1 MSTSPDFCKDHGGFL
16 LDELISKLSS
26 SSESVIIHNP
36 YQSTFVTCNIIAI
49 LCFLISSFTGNFSQV
64 DKLWSIVPAMYA
76 WMCVTDA
83 RTALMAF
90 LATLW
95 SVRLTYNFY
104 RRGGYDGWP
113 FNIFGGEEDYRWE
126 ILRRG
131 TLGGWW
137 TLLTNKFI
145 LSVFNLVFISLYQ
158 NWLLLYIASPSL
170 VAWSMAMKRTQCDD
184 DKGVETSSSLNAI
197 DRIAAL
203 IFLFALCIESTADNQ
218 QLRFQNRKRANV
230 VFMHSLHS
238 VSGTGNFA
246 SAMKSIA
253 AKATENNKELI
264 DGFCQSGLFAIV
276 RKPNYA
282 AEQLIWISYYFFSVG
297 ATWQQN
303 QGTVSWVN
311 WSMGGFILLC
321 LLFQGS
327 GWLTEE
333 ISSSKYPTY
342 RDYQRRVPL
351 YMPKIT
357 TLWNLRN
364 DNEKGGKVL

>member
-1 MSTSPDFCKDHGGFL
+1 MSPSNDIICDERGGFL
-16 LDELISKLSS
+16 LDELIAQLSS
-26 SSESVIIHNP
+26 SSESTIINNP

-64 DKLWSIVPAMYA
+64 DKLWSIVPAIYA
-76 WMCVTDA
+76 WMCITDT
-83 RTALMAF
+83 RTKLMAF
-90 LATLW
+90 LTTLW

-104 RRGGYDGWP
+104 RRGGYDGCP
-113 FNIFGGEEDYRWE
+113 CNLFGGEEDYRWE

-145 LSVFNLVFISLYQ
+145 LSVFNLVFISFYQ

-170 VAWSMAMKRTQCDD
+170 VAWSMAMKRTHCDID
-184 DKGVETSSSLNAI
+184 DGLQASSSSLNVF

-203 IFLFALCIESTADNQ
+203 IFVFALCIESMADNQ
-218 QLRFQNRKRANV
+218 QLQFQNRKRSNFI
-230 VFMHSLHS
+230 FMHALSA
-238 VSGTGNFA
+238 VSGTDGLA
-246 SAMKSIA
+246 SATKKIA
-253 AKATENNKELI
+253 ATTAENNKDVM

-282 AEQLIWISYYFFSVG
+282 AEQLIWISYYLFSVA
-297 ATWQQN
+297 ATWPQSL
-303 QGTVSWVN
+303 GTMSWVN

-327 GWLTEE
+327 GWLTEQ
-333 ISSSKYPTY
+333 ISSSRYPAY

-351 YMPKIT
+351 YMPKMT
-357 TLWNLRN
+357 TLCNLLIG
-364 DNEKGGKVL
+364 KGGKVH